1 MSYTSGPGPVTV
13 WATLVPRPGK
23 ESLVQDVLG
32 AMVGSSRAEPGC
44 EGYDLY
50 RSEEGFHLLER
61 YSTLQAL
68 ESHRVTSHYQRYRD
82 EISGLIAQPIQ
93 VVTLRDVDVL
103 LDDAERNRR

>member
-1 MSYTSGPGPVTV
+1 MSRASGSGAVTI
-13 WATLVPRPGK
+13 WATLVPQPGK
-23 ESLVQDVLG
+23 ESLVQEVLG

-44 EGYDLY
+44 QRYDLY

-68 ESHRVTSHYQRYRD
+68 ENHRVTSHYQRYRS
-82 EISGLIAQPIQ
+82 EISGLISQPIQ

-103 LDDAERNRR
+103 LDDAERNRP